1 VDLFSHLV
9 LEFDMDES
17 LASKEQRLRQL
28 EKDNQ
33 SLSQRALAASK
44 LCEQWHKTNQ
54 VLLSKG
60 LPSLTLKEYQ
70 ESIHYSPDDALV
82 FLAGVDEEWLKEYQN
97 RIKQRERASAI
108 YHSSQPNSVW
118 SRIGEFARMVAIGI
132 FVALFVGLIFLIL
145 Y

>member
-1 VDLFSHLV
+1 
-9 LEFDMDES
+9 MDES

-60 LPSLTLKEYQ
+60 LPSLKLKEYQ

-82 FLAGVDEEWLKEYQN
+82 FLAGVDEEWLKDYQN

-108 YHSSQPNSVW
+108 YHSHQPNSVW
-118 SRIGEFARMVAIGI
+118 ARIGELARMVAIGI

>member
-1 VDLFSHLV
+1 MDLFSHLV
-9 LEFDMDES
+9 LEFGMDES

-33 SLSQRALAASK
+33 SLSQRAMAASK
-44 LCEQWHKTNQ
+44 LCEQWQKTNQ

-97 RIKQRERASAI
+97 RIKQRASQR
-108 YHSSQPNSVW
+108 HLPFKSTK
-118 SRIGEFARMVAIGI
+118 FCLVANR
-132 FVALFVGLIFLIL
+132 
-145 Y
+145 

>member
-1 VDLFSHLV
+1 
-9 LEFDMDES
+9 MDES
-17 LASKEQRLRQL
+17 IPSKEQRLKQL
-28 EKDNQ
+28 ELDNQ
-33 SLSQRALAASK
+33 SHSQRALAASK
-44 LCEQWHKTNQ
+44 LCEQWQKANQ
-54 VLLSKG
+54 ALLSKG

-108 YHSSQPNSVW
+108 YHSHQPNSVW

-132 FVALFVGLIFLIL
+132 FVALFVGLIFLVL